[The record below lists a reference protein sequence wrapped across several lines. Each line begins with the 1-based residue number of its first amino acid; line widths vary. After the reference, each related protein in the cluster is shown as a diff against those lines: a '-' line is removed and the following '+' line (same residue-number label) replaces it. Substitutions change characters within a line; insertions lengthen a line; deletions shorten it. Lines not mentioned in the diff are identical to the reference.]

1 MRIVEKARTMLQEWK
16 GDGYVFGL
24 NVLDSIGTTAAAYGK
39 TTMIVSLDMF
49 QGIND
54 RVRKI
59 FEDAG
64 VTVVGNGIVP
74 SARPNAPREDVY
86 RIETYILH
94 YKPESIVVIGG
105 GSAIDAVKAANALS
119 VLGTESPD
127 IESYFGT
134 GLVSEAIK
142 RTGKKLLPVIAV
154 QTSAS
159 SGAHLT
165 KYSNITDPMVGQ
177 KKLIVDDAVV
187 PTNPVFDYSVTATMP
202 LSLTIDGALDGI
214 AHCLEVFYGA
224 SEDSYALTAEL
235 AETAIELVV
244 KYTSQVVADPGNLEG
259 REAIGLATD
268 LGGYAIMVGGTNG
281 AHLTSFS
288 LVDVTSHGRACGIM
302 NPYYTVFFAPAIEE
316 KLRVVGA
323 IYAKYGYIEKDLQ
336 TLSGRELGTVVAEG
350 MLAFNKAIGSPTR
363 LGELPGFTDAHIVRA
378 LAAAKNPQLK
388 MKLQNMPV
396 ALTAEAV
403 DEYMGP
409 ILESAKT
416 GDLSLIKSFA

>member
-1 MRIVEKARTMLQEWK
+1 MSIVDKAKTILREWK
-16 GDGYVFGL
+16 GDGYIFGL
-24 NVLDSIGTTAAAYGK
+24 DILDSIGTIAASYGK
-39 TTMIVSLDMF
+39 TTMIVSIDMF
-49 QGIND
+49 KGINKK
-54 RVRKI
+54 VQKI
-59 FEDAG
+59 LREAG
-64 VTVVGNGIVP
+64 VAVVGNGIVP
-74 SARPNAPREDVY
+74 SARQNAPREDVY

-94 YKPESIVVIGG
+94 FKPDSIIVIGG

-134 GLVSEAIK
+134 GLVTAAVN

-165 KYSNITDPMVGQ
+165 KYSNITDPLVGQ
-177 KKLIVDDAVV
+177 KKLIVDDAVI
-187 PTNPVFDYSVTATMP
+187 PTNPVFDYSVTSSMP

-224 SEDSYALTAEL
+224 TEENYEKTAEL
-235 AETAIELVV
+235 AKTAIELVV
-244 KYTSQVVADPGNLEG
+244 KYTSQVVADPENLEG

-316 KLRVVGA
+316 KLRIVGA
-323 IYAKYGYIEKDLQ
+323 IYAKYGYITKDLNA
-336 TLSGRELGTVVAEG
+336 LSGRELGEVVAEG
-350 MLAFNKAIGSPTR
+350 MLDFNKAIGSPTR
-363 LGELPGFTDAHIVRA
+363 LGELPGFTAAHIERA
-378 LAAAKNPQLK
+378 LEAAKNPQLK

-396 ALTAEAV
+396 ALTADEV
-403 DEYMGP
+403 DVYMRP
-409 ILESAKT
+409 ILEAAQI
-416 GDLSLIKSFA
+416 GDLSLIKNL